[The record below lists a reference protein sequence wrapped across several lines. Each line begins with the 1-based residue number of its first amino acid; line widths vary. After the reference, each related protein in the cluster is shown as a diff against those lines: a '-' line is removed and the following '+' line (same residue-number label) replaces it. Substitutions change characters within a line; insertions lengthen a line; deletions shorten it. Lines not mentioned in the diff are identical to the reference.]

1 MQVLGRI
8 GGFLWSLIFC
18 VGFVEYLWSL
28 KYSQDPPLIQWDYR
42 RLDAISQTGVVRN
55 GSEVVVRLV
64 LRTNQTQ
71 GCKLSRAISF
81 WILKVSPRCTL
92 SIWVHTYPRGERVLR
107 RLSLRHHIKSSP
119 WLVAS
124 TSRRGLSS
132 LSTALRAQLYRSC
145 IYVCLFGYG
154 FWFS

>member
-1 MQVLGRI
+1 M
-8 GGFLWSLIFC
+8 
-18 VGFVEYLWSL
+18 
-28 KYSQDPPLIQWDYR
+28 KYSQDPPLIKWDYR

-55 GSEVVVRLV
+55 GNEVVVRLI
-64 LRTNQTQ
+64 LEQTRHRVVNYP
-71 GCKLSRAISF
+71 GLSVFGFSKFLHVALCQF
-81 WILKVSPRCTL
+81 ECG
-92 SIWVHTYPRGERVLR
+92 TYPRRRTCSPHR

-119 WLVAS
+119 CLVAS

-132 LSTALRAQLYRSC
+132 LSTALKAQLYRSC